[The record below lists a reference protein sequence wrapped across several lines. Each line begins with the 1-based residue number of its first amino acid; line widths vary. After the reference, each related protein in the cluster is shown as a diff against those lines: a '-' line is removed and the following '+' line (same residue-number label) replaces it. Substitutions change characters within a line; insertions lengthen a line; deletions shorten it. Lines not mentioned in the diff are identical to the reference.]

1 MSDPFVGQA
10 VGAGMM
16 ISHLGGAPNFDYSG
30 PVNAFTAAAT
40 GITLGPSPQAT
51 ASPAPSLKHG
61 LAQAM

>member
-1 MSDPFVGQA
+1 MSDPFVGQP

-40 GITLGPSPQAT
+40 GITIGPAQVGGMS
-51 ASPAPSLKHG
+51 SPALSQKLG
-61 LAQAM
+61 L